1 MFCGFLC
8 LCLFDAGSSKVAS
21 LEVLLRRTKKS
32 KMIESDFLLPS
43 SVVFAD
49 QRCIRLGVTAMLMIK
64 PDELLV
70 GSGDGN
76 VCLVVDQTTR
86 PSSFKKPIHDG
97 IPKKIAEPT
106 RPCLTEVGDGDDDAG
121 AKSAKYV
128 NICTFIG
135 PE

>member
-8 LCLFDAGSSKVAS
+8 FCLFDAGSSK
-21 LEVLLRRTKKS
+21 VLLRRTKKS

-106 RPCLTEVGDGDDDAG
+106 RPCLTEVGDDDDDG
-121 AKSAKYV
+121 AKSAKCV